1 MGMLSRMSTVVKAK
15 MNRLIDNAEDPKET
29 LDYAYEKQLEMLRDV
44 KRGVV
49 EMVTAKRRLEIQA
62 KKVRENVSR
71 LDDQAR
77 NALGMAR
84 EDLARVA
91 LERKQSALMELDG
104 LDQQVVDMEHEQE
117 KLTAA
122 EQRIQAKVQAF
133 RNKKEVIKAQYSAAQ
148 AQVRIGSALS
158 GLSEE
163 MGDVSL
169 AVERAEHKTESMR
182 ARAGAIDEL
191 AAAGVLDDPLGL
203 GSGQDDIDREL
214 NKLSASAS
222 VESELAALKASTG
235 TGQPKQLSGRPV
247 MIIRIL
253 TEGQWRFPAALLDDL
268 NEIDHTI
275 VDVLAEDDEGEF
287 RDLLAKMIAIVK
299 EHGTPLALEELE
311 ESDAII
317 PEPDIT
323 IEEAKELFVG
333 TGVVPG

>member
-49 EMVTAKRRLEIQA
+49 EMVTAKRRLELQA
-62 KKVRENVSR
+62 KKARENVSK

-77 NALGMAR
+77 KALGMGR

-91 LERKQSALMELDG
+91 LERKQTALAELDG
-104 LDQQVVDMEHEQE
+104 LDQQIVDMEQEQE

-122 EQRIQAKVQAF
+122 EQRIQAKVHAF
-133 RNKKEVIKAQYSAAQ
+133 RNRKEVIKAQYSAAQ

-169 AVERAEHKTESMR
+169 AVERAEHKTESMK

-191 AAAGVLDDPLGL
+191 AEAGVLNDSLG
-203 GSGQDDIDREL
+203 GGQDDIDREL
-214 NKLSASAS
+214 SKLAASAS
-222 VESELAALKASTG
+222 VESELAALKASGDT
-235 TGQPKQLSGRPV
+235 TTPQQKQLSG
-247 MIIRIL
+247 
-253 TEGQWRFPAALLDDL
+253 GQ
-268 NEIDHTI
+268 
-275 VDVLAEDDEGEF
+275 
-287 RDLLAKMIAIVK
+287 
-299 EHGTPLALEELE
+299 
-311 ESDAII
+311 S
-317 PEPDIT
+317 
-323 IEEAKELFVG
+323 
-333 TGVVPG
+333 

>member
-1 MGMLSRMSTVVKAK
+1 
-15 MNRLIDNAEDPKET
+15 
-29 LDYAYEKQLEMLRDV
+29 
-44 KRGVV
+44 
-49 EMVTAKRRLEIQA
+49 MVTAKRRLEIQA

-235 TGQPKQLSGRPV
+235 TGQPKQLSG
-247 MIIRIL
+247 
-253 TEGQWRFPAALLDDL
+253 GQ
-268 NEIDHTI
+268 
-275 VDVLAEDDEGEF
+275 
-287 RDLLAKMIAIVK
+287 
-299 EHGTPLALEELE
+299 
-311 ESDAII
+311 S
-317 PEPDIT
+317 
-323 IEEAKELFVG
+323 
-333 TGVVPG
+333 

>member
-203 GSGQDDIDREL
+203 GGGQDDIDREL

-235 TGQPKQLSGRPV
+235 TAQPKQLSG
-247 MIIRIL
+247 
-253 TEGQWRFPAALLDDL
+253 GQ
-268 NEIDHTI
+268 
-275 VDVLAEDDEGEF
+275 
-287 RDLLAKMIAIVK
+287 
-299 EHGTPLALEELE
+299 
-311 ESDAII
+311 S
-317 PEPDIT
+317 
-323 IEEAKELFVG
+323 
-333 TGVVPG
+333 

>member
-49 EMVTAKRRLEIQA
+49 EMVTAKRRLELQA
-62 KKVRENVSR
+62 KKARENVSK

-77 NALGMAR
+77 KALGMGR

-91 LERKQSALMELDG
+91 LERKQTALAELDG
-104 LDQQVVDMEHEQE
+104 LDQQIVDMEQEQE

-122 EQRIQAKVQAF
+122 EQRIQAKVHAF
-133 RNKKEVIKAQYSAAQ
+133 RNRKEVIKAQYTAAQ

-169 AVERAEHKTESMR
+169 AVERAEHKTESMK

-191 AAAGVLDDPLGL
+191 AAAGVLNDPLG
-203 GSGQDDIDREL
+203 GGQDDIDREL
-214 NKLSASAS
+214 SKLSASAG
-222 VESELAALKASTG
+222 VESELAALKASVG
-235 TGQPKQLSGRPV
+235 TSDQKQLSG
-247 MIIRIL
+247 
-253 TEGQWRFPAALLDDL
+253 GQ
-268 NEIDHTI
+268 
-275 VDVLAEDDEGEF
+275 
-287 RDLLAKMIAIVK
+287 
-299 EHGTPLALEELE
+299 
-311 ESDAII
+311 S
-317 PEPDIT
+317 
-323 IEEAKELFVG
+323 
-333 TGVVPG
+333 

>member
-49 EMVTAKRRLEIQA
+49 EMVTAKRRLELQA
-62 KKVRENVSR
+62 KKARENVSK

-77 NALGMAR
+77 KALGMGR

-91 LERKQSALMELDG
+91 LERKQAALAELDG
-104 LDQQVVDMEHEQE
+104 LDQQIVDMEQEQE

-122 EQRIQAKVQAF
+122 EQRIQAKVHAF
-133 RNKKEVIKAQYSAAQ
+133 RNRKEVIKAQYSAAQ

-169 AVERAEHKTESMR
+169 AVERAEHKTESMK

-191 AAAGVLDDPLGL
+191 AATGVLNDSLG
-203 GSGQDDIDREL
+203 GGQDDIDREL
-214 NKLSASAS
+214 SKLSASAS

-235 TGQPKQLSGRPV
+235 TDQPQQKQLSG
-247 MIIRIL
+247 
-253 TEGQWRFPAALLDDL
+253 GQ
-268 NEIDHTI
+268 
-275 VDVLAEDDEGEF
+275 
-287 RDLLAKMIAIVK
+287 
-299 EHGTPLALEELE
+299 
-311 ESDAII
+311 S
-317 PEPDIT
+317 
-323 IEEAKELFVG
+323 
-333 TGVVPG
+333 

>member
-49 EMVTAKRRLEIQA
+49 EMVTAKRRLELQA
-62 KKVRENVSR
+62 KKVRENVSK

-77 NALGMAR
+77 KALGMGR

-91 LERKQSALMELDG
+91 LERKQTALAELDG
-104 LDQQVVDMEHEQE
+104 LDQQIVDMEQEQE

-122 EQRIQAKVQAF
+122 EQRIQAKVHAF
-133 RNKKEVIKAQYSAAQ
+133 RNRKEVIKAQYSAAQ

-169 AVERAEHKTESMR
+169 AVERAEHKTESMK

-191 AAAGVLDDPLGL
+191 VEAGVLNDSLG
-203 GSGQDDIDREL
+203 GGGQDDIDREL
-214 NKLSASAS
+214 SKLSASAS
-222 VESELAALKASTG
+222 VESELAALKASTD
-235 TGQPKQLSGRPV
+235 TTTPQQKQLSG
-247 MIIRIL
+247 
-253 TEGQWRFPAALLDDL
+253 GQ
-268 NEIDHTI
+268 
-275 VDVLAEDDEGEF
+275 
-287 RDLLAKMIAIVK
+287 
-299 EHGTPLALEELE
+299 
-311 ESDAII
+311 S
-317 PEPDIT
+317 
-323 IEEAKELFVG
+323 
-333 TGVVPG
+333 

>member
-203 GSGQDDIDREL
+203 GGGQDDIDREL

-235 TGQPKQLSGRPV
+235 TGQPKQLSG
-247 MIIRIL
+247 
-253 TEGQWRFPAALLDDL
+253 GQ
-268 NEIDHTI
+268 
-275 VDVLAEDDEGEF
+275 
-287 RDLLAKMIAIVK
+287 
-299 EHGTPLALEELE
+299 
-311 ESDAII
+311 S
-317 PEPDIT
+317 
-323 IEEAKELFVG
+323 
-333 TGVVPG
+333 